1 MFTALAVRPAL
12 PEANRLHCL
21 IFARFCISNVLNPIY
36 REFCGEQNLVRAG
49 NPSHLLKALLC
60 RPPFVRLYDC
70 TFPHFFDFFPR
81 SRFYCF
87 YLFARACLR

>member
-49 NPSHLLKALLC
+49 VQFYRSDFIFL
-60 RPPFVRLYDC
+60 RPQHFVRKC
-70 TFPHFFDFFPR
+70 PPR
-81 SRFYCF
+81 I
-87 YLFARACLR
+87 LFKPLQDDDPLVR